1 MAADYLREEETSV
14 VVRLKAKAPLDGT
27 ADVYQLLHWARQ
39 ELNKHLGNEDL
50 NQDPGY
56 GRIWLEPWDEEIAVC
71 FTKST
76 TVSDGRSRNG

>member
-1 MAADYLREEETSV
+1 MAAEYQREEETSV

-27 ADVYQLLHWARQ
+27 ADVFQLLAWARQ
-39 ELNKHLGNEDL
+39 ELNRHLGNEDL
-50 NQDPGY
+50 DKDPGY

-76 TVSDGRSRNG
+76 TRSNGREWNG